1 MNAAIEAAYAEE
13 ASKGFAVVADEIRK
27 LAKSSSKQLKTTASM
42 LKTSIDN
49 FTNEILTCFN
59 VIDSSVKIVLEH
71 EQNIRN
77 TLEK

>member
-1 MNAAIEAAYAEE
+1 MNAAIKAAYAEE
-13 ASKGFAVVADEIRK
+13 ASKGFAVVTDEIRK

-49 FTNEILTCFN
+49 FTNEMLTCFN